1 MKNSL
6 KNIAPVFLG
15 VCALCLCFFSVAR
28 ADTTNTVLSGLIT
41 PQSQE
46 GTTTIDERMSARRA
60 KVQLSATDKASIASK
75 CSLAQEAVN
84 NTRTKDV
91 RAAAIRLQT
100 YNDLVQRLTFLVDNL
115 SSQGND
121 ASALLNAQNYFVAS
135 INNYL
140 VDAENYKTAI
150 DDLVNMDC
158 KNDPAGFQATP
169 NEARTDRTKTGTDV
183 TAIKNNLS
191 NLQKNLAS
199 ERQALITHTGKK
211 K

>member
-6 KNIAPVFLG
+6 KKLAPSLLG
-15 VCALCLCFFSVAR
+15 VIAICLCFFNVAR

-41 PQSQE
+41 PASQE
-46 GTTTIDERMSARRA
+46 ASTTTDERLSARRA
-60 KVQLSATDKASIASK
+60 KVQLSAADKANIATK
-75 CSLAQEAVN
+75 CSLAQDAAN

-91 RAAAIRLQT
+91 KAAAIRLQT

-115 SSQGND
+115 SSQGDD
-121 ASALLNAQNYFVAS
+121 ASTLLNAQNYFVAS

-140 VDAENYKTAI
+140 VDAEQYKTAM

-158 KNDPAGFQATP
+158 KNDPAGFQATL
-169 NEARTDRTKTGTDV
+169 NDARTYRAKTGTDV
-183 TAIKNNLS
+183 VAVKNNLS
-191 NLQKNLAS
+191 NLQKNLAN
-199 ERQALITHTGKK
+199 ERQALLTGSGKK